1 MKKTNLNK
9 LMQKKIER
17 LFIFGVLLLV
27 LQSCYTFRGASLDP
41 SLKTIQIQNFKSE
54 AAGGPSNMTINLTQK
69 MREYFQSNSSL
80 KIASKSPDILIDGA
94 ITGYEM
100 TPQAPT
106 SSDKPGVNR
115 LTIRVNIKLVN
126 SQKEDKNFDQEF
138 SFYKDFSQEKT
149 LSAVEP
155 TIVPL
160 ILDQIVLDVFNKTA
174 GEW

>member
-1 MKKTNLNK
+1 M
-9 LMQKKIER
+9 
-17 LFIFGVLLLV
+17 IF
-27 LQSCYTFRGASLDP
+27 QSCYTFRGASLDP
-41 SLKTIQIQNFKSE
+41 NLKTIQIQNFKTE
-54 AAGGPSNMTINLTQK
+54 AAGGPSNMTISITQK
-69 MREYFQSNSSL
+69 LREYFQSNSSL
-80 KIASKSPDILIDGA
+80 KIAAKNPDIFVEGA
-94 ITGYEM
+94 IVGYEM

-126 SQKEDKNFDQEF
+126 NQKEDKNFDQEF
-138 SFYKDFSQEKT
+138 SFYKDFPQDKT